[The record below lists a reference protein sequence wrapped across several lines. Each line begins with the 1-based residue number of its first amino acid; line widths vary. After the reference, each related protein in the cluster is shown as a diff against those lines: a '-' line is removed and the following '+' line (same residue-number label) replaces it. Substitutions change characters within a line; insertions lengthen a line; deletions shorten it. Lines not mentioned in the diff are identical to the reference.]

1 VDTTRWQVDTM
12 PAVLDAEGDAPPDG
26 IAVPEL
32 QEDEKIQYIKRGVS
46 TFVDTRYCATV
57 IQRSSVPR
65 PCRKRET
72 CSSARAG
79 SRVPRSLLESP
90 LRILCSASLGCRV
103 QIACTAIAAL
113 PYARRL

>member
-65 PCRKRET
+65 H
-72 CSSARAG
+72 AG
-79 SRVPRSLLESP
+79 SEKRARLRVRVHACLEV
-90 LRILCSASLGCRV
+90 CSNHR
-103 QIACTAIAAL
+103 
-113 PYARRL
+113 